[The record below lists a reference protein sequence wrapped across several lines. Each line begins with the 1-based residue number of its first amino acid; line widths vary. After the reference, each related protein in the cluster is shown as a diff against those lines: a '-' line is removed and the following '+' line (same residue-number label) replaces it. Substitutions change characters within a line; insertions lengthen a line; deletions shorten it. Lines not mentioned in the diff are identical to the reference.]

1 MLTNKKYI
9 KLYTRTGES
18 SVFKKYKAADEELA
32 DFIVNRLIRKTKEG
46 VEKMIES
53 EHLQNRTYAL
63 EILLDKKTLVDYMYE
78 VFTDEQYGY
87 DYDLPIRAAKESS
100 NTEITDSAELFTK
113 EYIDTFDADGEL
125 LMKAMDGVIN
135 CVINCVIEALKK
147 KAAIIDGVE

>member
-1 MLTNKKYI
+1 MLTNEKYA
-9 KLYTRTGES
+9 KLYIGTGES

-63 EILLDKKTLVDYMYE
+63 EILLDKKTLVDYMCE

-87 DYDLPIRAAKESS
+87 DYDLPIRAAKESN
-100 NTEITDSAELFTK
+100 NTEITYSANLFTK

-125 LMKAMDGVIN
+125 LMKAMDGVID
-135 CVINCVIEALKK
+135 CVIEALKEK
-147 KAAIIDGVE
+147 IGANGVE